1 MMQSFSRILSV
12 CYLTFAVISL
22 LLVGNTY
29 ATNTFEDQKGRFAID
44 LPDGWELEPQTDETV
59 FVFKGG
65 DNNSIIMQYL
75 YNITDREKLF
85 DEGVKQLKLSGIP
98 NAAPEGRIEN
108 LIINDNKARWGLYS
122 GDMNV
127 GSLKIKLYGQLGSV
141 SLNKGGVYL
150 MSIVSEG
157 TLKTLRGTLEKVF
170 HSIRSV
176 EKPVTVEKPHTSK
189 SAATHV
195 TTDTASGSPTV
206 FEHDSLTL
214 TLPEGWVSH
223 EIPANF
229 EREVIGWL
237 KSTEIPGASI
247 SVLCYRGWRYNY
259 RNVRIGG
266 LRTVAAAYPAGQKA
280 LKNPTKIKTD
290 NGYKAAVELW
300 QGVANT
306 GGQTVL
312 LQSPMVILKTR
323 GCWLLM
329 IGYAPDASGPQLE
342 EDFTK
347 IFMSAN

>member
-1 MMQSFSRILSV
+1 MQNFSRILSV

-22 LLVGNTY
+22 PLVSTAY
-29 ATNTFEDQKGRFAID
+29 AVNTFEDQKGRFAID
-44 LPDGWELEPQTDETV
+44 LPDDWELGPQTDETV

-65 DNNSIIMQYL
+65 DNNSIIIQYF

-85 DEGVKQLKLSGIP
+85 AEGVKQLQLSGIP

-108 LIINDNKARWGLYS
+108 LVINDNMARWGLYS
-122 GDMNV
+122 GNMNV
-127 GSLKIKLYGQLGSV
+127 GSPKIKLYGQLGSV
-141 SLNKGGVYL
+141 SLKEGGVYFL
-150 MSIVSEG
+150 SIVSEG

-170 HSIRSV
+170 HSIRSA
-176 EKPVTVEKPHTSK
+176 EKPITSEID
-189 SAATHV
+189 ATHV
-195 TTDTASGSPTV
+195 TTDTDSGSPTV
-206 FEHDSLTL
+206 FEHDFLTL

-229 EREVIGWL
+229 EREVIGWF
-237 KSTEIPGASI
+237 KSTKIPGASI

-266 LRTVAAAYPAGQKA
+266 LRTIASAYPAGQKA
-280 LKNPTKIKTD
+280 LQNPTKIKTD

-300 QGVANT
+300 QGVANA

-329 IGYAPDASGPQLE
+329 IGYAPDASGAQLE